1 MCAMIVM
8 KFGGSSVADRGQ
20 IEKVLEIVR
29 SRLPNEPVVVS
40 SAHKGITDA
49 LIQTAKRAAQGEN
62 PGSEV
67 IDRQAQIAAE
77 LDCSPT
83 LLEPIFQELRDLL
96 RGIQLVRELSRRS
109 LDYVSS
115 FGERMSVRVI
125 ADFFTRQGL
134 PARAYDAW
142 ELGFITDDAFNKAR
156 PVPDYKERMRAAFDT
171 LPRDVVP
178 IVTGFI
184 GKNKKGEVTTLGR
197 NGSDLT
203 ATLIGAA
210 IGAAEVQIWSD
221 TDGVMT
227 ADPRIVKNAKSIPC
241 MAFDEAAE
249 LAYFGSRVLHPATL
263 VPAMENDIAVR
274 VLNTN
279 RPDHRG
285 TVITDSPPPKSEIFT
300 SIAYKENQAICTIT
314 EPNMFEQVGFLAK
327 VFTVFATHGVVIDL
341 VATSEVSVSVSTHDI
356 NALRSAV
363 PELSRFG
370 KVEIHGGKTI
380 LAVVG
385 RQILDTPGIG
395 ARVLK
400 SMSDASVNIEMH
412 SFAMKSN
419 NISLVIDDTHVKRA
433 VASLHA
439 ALFEET

>member
-1 MCAMIVM
+1 MIVM

-20 IEKVLEIVR
+20 IEKVLGIVKE
-29 SRLPNEPVVVS
+29 RLGDEPVVVS

-49 LIQTAKRAAQGEN
+49 LINTAKRAAQGEA

-67 IDRQAQIAAE
+67 VDRQSQIAEE
-77 LDCSPT
+77 LECSPT
-83 LLEPIFQELRDLL
+83 ILDPLFHELRDLL
-96 RGIQLVRELSRRS
+96 RGIQLVRELSKRS

-134 PARAYDAW
+134 KARAFDSW

-156 PVPDYKERMRAAFDT
+156 PLPDYKEKMRAAFDA
-171 LPRDVVP
+171 LPRDTVP
-178 IVTGFI
+178 IVTGFV
-184 GKNKKGEVTTLGR
+184 GKNRKGEVTTLGR

-285 TVITDSPPPKSEIFT
+285 TVITETPPPKSEVFT

-314 EPNMFEQVGFLAK
+314 EPAMFEQVGFLAK
-327 VFTVFATHGVVIDL
+327 VFTVLATHNVVIDL
-341 VATSEVSVSVSTHDI
+341 VATSEVSVSISAHDLT
-356 NALRSAV
+356 ALRSAAAD
-363 PELSRFG
+363 LARFG
-370 KVEIHGGKTI
+370 KVEIRERKTI

-412 SFAMKSN
+412 SFAMNSN
-419 NISLVIDDTHVKRA
+419 NISLVIDDSLVKKA

-439 ALFEET
+439 ALFEGT